1 MSAQR
6 EGGAVSL
13 PTSNAVLA
21 ERYDAIPYAAL
32 PHARTHPDRLATVAA
47 FLGLA
52 PPPVERCRVLEVGC
66 NDGAN
71 LIPMALGLPG
81 ATFVGCDL
89 SPRALAAG
97 RATIAALGL
106 RNITLVEEDLAALDP
121 AHGGFDY
128 LIAHGVYSWVPPPV
142 RDSLFALARE
152 RLAANGVMF
161 VSYNALPGSQVRSG
175 AWDVLHHAVDGVADP
190 RERMV
195 AARQLARLIAAGP
208 RSPHEGDEALRAEF
222 RALAERPD
230 SALFHD
236 DLAVPNDPVFFHALV
251 EHAARF
257 GLAFL
262 GEADVHTMSA
272 TGLSPEARAMLS
284 AQAPLQREQYLDF
297 LRLRRFRQSL
307 LCRQDAPID
316 RSMAPARF
324 DAMHVGAD
332 ASLLRAAVAGKV
344 AELAAGLDP
353 AGGGQGATRALLEAL
368 IAAAPAVMPMADL
381 RASFAT
387 TVSRPLPALLTDAYV
402 SSLVTLHLC
411 PPVLA
416 VTAGERPLASS
427 LARLQCETQ
436 DDVTTLQHSR
446 VRLEDP
452 NARRLLALCDGTRD
466 RAALARALQAP
477 PATLASAEAA
487 SFVEHALPQFARLA
501 LLVSA

>member
-1 MSAQR
+1 MIAAG
-6 EGGAVSL
+6 EGGARADGA
-13 PTSNAVLA
+13 NAELA
-21 ERYDAIPYAAL
+21 ARYDAIAYAAQ
-32 PHARTHPDRLATVAA
+32 PHARTHPDRLATVAT
-47 FLGLA
+47 FLGLS
-52 PPPVERCRVLEVGC
+52 PPQVERCRVLEVGC

-71 LIPMALGLPG
+71 LIPMAMGLPE

-106 RNITLVEEDLAALDP
+106 RNIVLVEEDLAALDP
-121 AHGGFDY
+121 AHGDFDY
-128 LIAHGVYSWVPPPV
+128 VIAHGVYSWVPPAV
-142 RDSLFALARE
+142 RDGLFALARA

-161 VSYNALPGSQVRSG
+161 VSYNALPGSQVRRA
-175 AWDVLHHAVDGVADP
+175 AWDVLHHAVDGIADP
-190 RERMV
+190 RARMD

-208 RSPHEGDEALRAEF
+208 RSPHEGDDALRAEF

-236 DLAVPNDPVFFHALV
+236 DLATLNEPVFFHAFV
-251 EHAARF
+251 AHAARF

-272 TGLSPEARAMLS
+272 AGLSPEARALLS
-284 AQAPLQREQYLDF
+284 TLAPLPREQYLDF

-316 RSMAPARF
+316 RSLAPARM

-332 ASLLRAAVAGKV
+332 ASLLRAAAAGKL

-368 IAAAPAVMPMADL
+368 TGASPAAVPMAEL
-381 RASFAT
+381 RSRFAMA
-387 TVSRPLPALLTDAYV
+387 VPRPLPALLTDAYV
-402 SSLVTLHLC
+402 SSLVTLHVH
-411 PPVLA
+411 PPALA
-416 VTAGERPLASS
+416 VAAGERPAASP
-427 LARLQCETQ
+427 LARLQAQTQ
-436 DDVTTLQHSR
+436 DDVTTLQHAR

-466 RAALARALQAP
+466 RAALARALQAA
-477 PATLASAEAA
+477 PASLPAADAA
-487 SFVEHALPQFARLA
+487 SFVAHALPQFARLA
-501 LLVSA
+501 LIVTT